1 MKAKKN
7 ADIIRYMRTS
17 LGFFFF
23 CNMQMSKNPKN
34 CQHFLNELVKKV
46 TKNQGYILSSEN
58 TILEKPQEGGG
69 NGRRLIRVH
78 STSLKFSTS

>member
-1 MKAKKN
+1 
-7 ADIIRYMRTS
+7 
-17 LGFFFF
+17 
-23 CNMQMSKNPKN
+23 MSKNPKN

-78 STSLKFSTS
+78 STSFKFSTS